1 MVSEESTIMPRPKS
15 PAVITS
21 STGEVTEY
29 PGMAEARAALKVLN
43 KAAKGTDVTYTV
55 AEAPKS

>member
-1 MVSEESTIMPRPKS
+1 MVSEESNIMARPRI
-15 PAVITS
+15 PAIITS

-29 PGMAEARAALKVLN
+29 SGMAEARDALKALK

>member
-1 MVSEESTIMPRPKS
+1 MVSEECIMARPKS

-29 PGMAEARAALKVLN
+29 PGMAEAREAIKGLR
-43 KAAKGTDVTYTV
+43 KAAKGTDVTFEV
-55 AEAPKS
+55 ALKS